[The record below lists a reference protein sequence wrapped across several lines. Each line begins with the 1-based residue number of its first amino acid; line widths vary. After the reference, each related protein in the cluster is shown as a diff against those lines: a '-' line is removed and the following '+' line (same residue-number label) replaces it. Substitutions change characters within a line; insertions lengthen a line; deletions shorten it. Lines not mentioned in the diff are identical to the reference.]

1 MSSSIHPG
9 RLAASRSPR
18 NARTASSTRPSH
30 SAPRTRPG
38 WIDELIAYLE
48 ARRPYLA
55 DYKAR
60 KGAGQ
65 PLASHRVE
73 KWNDWAVS
81 ERCKGRGMS
90 WTAEG
95 VVSLAVLEAARRNSE
110 LDAWRRDRKLPR
122 LKIPR
127 QQRKAA

>member
-1 MSSSIHPG
+1 VLTSDDLHAVAMLTDHVHLVLWPAEEPR
-9 RLAASRSPR
+9 RL
-18 NARTASSTRPSH
+18 H
-30 SAPRTRPG
+30 
-38 WIDELIAYLE
+38 LQE
-48 ARRPYLA
+48 A
-55 DYKAR
+55 
-60 KGAGQ
+60 GE

-95 VVSLAVLEAARRNSE
+95 VVSLAVLEAARRNGE
-110 LDAWRRDRKLPR
+110 LEAWRRDRKLPR

-127 QQRKAA
+127 PPRRAA

>member
-1 MSSSIHPG
+1 LTI
-9 RLAASRSPR
+9 
-18 NARTASSTRPSH
+18 
-30 SAPRTRPG
+30 
-38 WIDELIAYLE
+38 
-48 ARRPYLA
+48 
-55 DYKAR
+55 AR

-95 VVSLAVLEAARRNSE
+95 VAALAVLEAARRNGE
-110 LDAWRRDRKLPR
+110 LEAWRRDRRLPP
-122 LKIPR
+122 LKVPR
-127 QQRKAA
+127 QPRKAA